1 MTAIARPFRRPFR
14 RPRRTNPEGTLR
26 QRLGRA
32 TLRDYAGLLVLGI
45 GALLFLLPIYVMVMA
60 GLKSGSQADAAHM
73 WELPADLN
81 PEGIRTAWAALGPNF
96 VNSVK
101 IVIPATIITSLI
113 GSLVG
118 YVFAKLPFRMSN
130 LLFGLLLMGMF
141 IPYQVVLVPLVRFL
155 VAIGLYG
162 TIPGL
167 VLVHSIYGIPI
178 ATLIFRNYYAALPHE
193 IIEAGQVDGASQW
206 KIFTHLMLPLS
217 LPGFVVCGIFQ
228 FTNQWNDFLFGITV
242 LPDPTKQPITV
253 ALNNLS
259 GNFSVQWNTVMAGA
273 LLAAIP
279 TALVYML
286 LGRFFVR
293 GLAAGSVK

>member
-1 MTAIARPFRRPFR
+1 MRERFA
-14 RPRRTNPEGTLR
+14 
-26 QRLGRA
+26 RA
-32 TLRDYAGLLVLGI
+32 TAWDYLGLFVLAV
-45 GALLFLLPIYVMVMA
+45 GAVMFLMPVYVMLMA
-60 GLKSGSQADAAHM
+60 ALKSGAQADAPHM
-73 WELPADLN
+73 WELPKSLN
-81 PEGIRTAWAALGPNF
+81 PEGLRTAWENLGPNF
-96 VNSVK
+96 RNSLA

-113 GSLVG
+113 GALVG
-118 YVFAKLPFRMSN
+118 YVFSKLPFRGSN
-130 LLFGLLLMGMF
+130 LAFGALLLGMF
-141 IPYQVVLVPLVRFL
+141 IPYQVILVPLVRFL
-155 VAIGLYG
+155 VTVGLYG

-167 VLVHSIYGIPI
+167 ILVHSIYGIPI
-178 ATLIFRNYYAALPHE
+178 ATLIFRNYYAGLPHE
-193 IIEAGQVDGASQW
+193 IIEAGQIDGAGHW
-206 KIFTHLMLPLS
+206 TIFRRLMLPLS

>member
-1 MTAIARPFRRPFR
+1 MTTLPVLRRPPR
-14 RPRRTNPEGTLR
+14 ASGRPRLAERFA
-26 QRLGRA
+26 RA
-32 TLRDYAGLLVLGI
+32 SFRDYLGLGVLTVFALLVL
-45 GALLFLLPIYVMVMA
+45 APVYVMLMA
-60 GLKSGSQADAAHM
+60 GLKSGAQADAAHM
-73 WELPADLN
+73 WELPRSIDV
-81 PEGIRTAWAALGPNF
+81 EGLRTAWESLGPNF
-96 VNSVK
+96 RNSLA
-101 IVIPATIITSLI
+101 IVVPATVITSLV
-113 GSLVG
+113 GALVG
-118 YVFAKLPFRMSN
+118 YVFSKLPFRGSN
-130 LLFGLLLMGMF
+130 VVFGALLMGMF

-155 VAIGLYG
+155 VTVGLYG

-193 IIEAGQVDGASQW
+193 IIEAGQIDGASHW
-206 KIFTHLMLPLS
+206 VIFRRLMLPLS

-228 FTNQWNDFLFGITV
+228 FTNQWNDFIFGITV

-273 LLAAIP
+273 LIAAVP

-293 GLAAGSVK
+293 GLSAGSVK

>member
-1 MTAIARPFRRPFR
+1 MTAIPALRRRAPKVSDQPSLKQRFARASALDFV
-14 RPRRTNPEGTLR
+14 
-26 QRLGRA
+26 
-32 TLRDYAGLLVLGI
+32 GLAALI
-45 GALLFLLPIYVMVMA
+45 AAALLFILPVYVMVMA

-73 WELPADLN
+73 WELPKSLN
-81 PEGIRTAWAALGPNF
+81 PEGLRTAWEALGPNF
-96 VNSVK
+96 RNSLT
-101 IVIPATIITSLI
+101 IVIPATVITSLV
-113 GSLVG
+113 GALVG
-118 YVFAKLPFRMSN
+118 YVFSKLPFRGSN
-130 LLFGLLLMGMF
+130 FLFGALLMGMF

-155 VAIGLYG
+155 VSIELYG

-167 VLVHSIYGIPI
+167 ILVHSIYGIPI

-193 IIEAGQVDGASQW
+193 IIEAGQIDGASHW
-206 KIFTHLMLPLS
+206 TIFRRLMLPLS

-228 FTNQWNDFLFGITV
+228 FTNQWNDFIFGITV

-293 GLAAGSVK
+293 GLSAGSVK

>member
-1 MTAIARPFRRPFR
+1 MSVLPVLRRAPRVSDQPTTKERFARASALDFVGLAALTA
-14 RPRRTNPEGTLR
+14 
-26 QRLGRA
+26 
-32 TLRDYAGLLVLGI
+32 
-45 GALLFLLPIYVMVMA
+45 GALLFLMPVYVMVMA
-60 GLKSGSQADAAHM
+60 GLKSGAQADAAHM
-73 WELPADLN
+73 WELPKSLN
-81 PEGIRTAWAALGPNF
+81 PEGLRTAWDALGPNF
-96 VNSVK
+96 KNSVA
-101 IVIPATIITSLI
+101 IVVPATIITSVI
-113 GSLVG
+113 GALVG
-118 YVFAKLPFRMSN
+118 YVFAKLPFRGSN
-130 LLFGLLLMGMF
+130 FVFGALLMGMF

-155 VAIGLYG
+155 VSIGLYG

-167 VLVHSIYGIPI
+167 ILVHSIYGIPI

-193 IIEAGQVDGASQW
+193 IIEAGMIDGASHW
-206 KIFTHLMLPLS
+206 VIFRRLMVPLS

-228 FTNQWNDFLFGITV
+228 FTNQWNDFIFGITV

-273 LLAAIP
+273 LLAAVP

-293 GLAAGSVK
+293 GLSAGSVK